1 MASPPFKIIT
11 PIKLMTEDNNPKP
24 TKKTSAVPLRKET
37 VRVTLKSN
45 PNERDADTNA
55 GAPPEPAPTIPL
67 KSPTTGAPAVPP
79 PSPATRPIPQ
89 APKAP
94 QMPATGKLQT
104 SSQAKN
110 PIAAPTV
117 AASTFAGAE
126 NLVPPPKPS
135 TLKIATPD
143 FAEPVDP
150 QGAEVPEPAPTVSL
164 ATPQTPPPVGASSQ
178 PLPKATV
185 QIQPTESMAVPDA
198 SAAGPQLTTARVE
211 DLEEAAADRAESTN
225 TVFSIVALVAAVIL
239 LGLQLGTANI
249 WVNDES
255 LDNPGWGRLFD

>member
-1 MASPPFKIIT
+1 
-11 PIKLMTEDNNPKP
+11 
-24 TKKTSAVPLRKET
+24 V
-37 VRVTLKSN
+37 
-45 PNERDADTNA
+45 
-55 GAPPEPAPTIPL
+55 
-67 KSPTTGAPAVPP
+67 
-79 PSPATRPIPQ
+79 PAT
-89 APKAP
+89 A
-94 QMPATGKLQT
+94 KLQT
-104 SSQAKN
+104 ATQAKN

-143 FAEPVDP
+143 FVEPVDP
-150 QGAEVPEPAPTVSL
+150 GGAEVPEPAPTVSL
-164 ATPQTPPPVGASSQ
+164 STPQTPPPTAGASSQ

-185 QIQPTESMAVPDA
+185 QIQPTESMSVPNVA
-198 SAAGPQLTTARVE
+198 GAGPQLTTVSVE
-211 DLEEAAADRAESTN
+211 NLEEAAADRAESTN

-249 WVNDES
+249 WVNDDT

>member
-1 MASPPFKIIT
+1 
-11 PIKLMTEDNNPKP
+11 MTEDNNPKP

-45 PNERDADTNA
+45 PSDSPHADTA

-67 KSPTTGAPAVPP
+67 KSPGTDVPAVPP
-79 PSPATRPIPQ
+79 PTSTIPMAPQEAPKVPQ
-89 APKAP
+89 APP
-94 QMPATGKLQT
+94 TIKLQSPT
-104 SSQAKN
+104 QAPN
-110 PIAAPTV
+110 PVAAPTV

-143 FAEPVDP
+143 FAEPVGQD
-150 QGAEVPEPAPTVSL
+150 AEVPEPAPTVGL
-164 ATPQTPPPVGASSQ
+164 AGPGTPPPVGASSQ

-185 QIQPTESMAVPDA
+185 QIQPTEAMSVPADG
-198 SAAGPQLTTARVE
+198 SAGPQITTVSAE
-211 DLEEAAADRAESTN
+211 NLEEAAADRAEATN

-239 LGLQLGTANI
+239 LGFQLGTANV
-249 WVNDES
+249 WVNDDTS
-255 LDNPGWGRLFD
+255 DNPGWGRLFD